1 MQLILWLRR
10 ESWQEKWHWVSS
22 VACRWWAP
30 SFEAVLDCTRCSPLC
45 AGWEQPGVGWPP
57 FGGKP
62 WLCWN
67 EASDTRNYGCSLL
80 SSELSCL
87 RIKVVGNL
95 NIEYKREKDT
105 KSLLCSFFFPSF
117 LGSLNYLWVK
127 LGLWF
132 LYLVSPLRSRHSA
145 NLKGKLKGKVI

>member
-1 MQLILWLRR
+1 MKNLTHRLTLATVDPDELSLEGLRTLTHSLDCLPTHTCSSSCDLG

-67 EASDTRNYGCSLL
+67 EASDTRSYGCSLL

-105 KSLLCSFFFPSF
+105 KSLLCSFF
-117 LGSLNYLWVK
+117 
-127 LGLWF
+127 
-132 LYLVSPLRSRHSA
+132 SPPF
-145 NLKGKLKGKVI
+145 